1 LEKKFGSK
9 TVPKLSE
16 QINKSSLLKHTY
28 LMEEEESIIQNFI
41 NKILGIKQ
49 IMQSDLF
56 KTFFRL
62 EGFYEQIKSENYN
75 EDAEYVQLDE

>member
-1 LEKKFGSK
+1 MEKKFGSK